1 MTRFNNDAL
10 NGYVDADGFKGAASA
25 ADVAANRASTQ
36 PALFPYGA
44 TLSGSTSSGTDV
56 IVPVTVVATGSSSQ
70 SGSRAVISGSTV
82 VTTCSGSTRGI
93 RLSGGIGS
101 RWEVFD
107 ATAFA
112 VLVYPVSRAHRM
124 KEVSEVEQ
132 AGLRLYRPRH
142 HRQRHEQYYLFH
154 LLLLVILR
162 HNRFKSPSHKSAGT
176 SMLIDT
182 LMLFRSFFMRPRW

>member
-25 ADVAANRASTQ
+25 ADIAANRASTQ

-93 RLSGGIGS
+93 RLSGGVGS

-112 VLVYPVSRAHRM
+112 VLVYPSTGSQIEATATNGSYKLAAR
-124 KEVSEVEQ
+124 
-132 AGLRLYRPRH
+132 
-142 HRQRHEQYYLFH
+142 
-154 LLLLVILR
+154 
-162 HNRFKSPSHKSAGT
+162 KSAIFYQYSATKIVSLVGA
-176 SMLIDT
+176 
-182 LMLFRSFFMRPRW
+182 